1 MKDFQGPKFG
11 INGIR
16 DILHAYNR
24 PLLNNMIKP
33 CTGYTPDVGEKLFY
47 EASAGGVDIIKDDE
61 LIGGD
66 RVFNKIEDRVKAN
79 MCRRNQGRTDSVR
92 M

>member
-1 MKDFQGPKFG
+1 M
-11 INGIR
+11 
-16 DILHAYNR
+16 Y
-24 PLLNNMIKP
+24 
-33 CTGYTPDVGEKLFY
+33 GYTPDVGEKLFY

-66 RVFNKIEDRVKAN
+66 RVFNKIERSCQSKHGGSKT
-79 MCRRNQGRTDSVR
+79 CGRNQGRTDSVR